1 MTVLKSIIAACLM
14 AVLFASC
21 GADSKEKIIADA
33 ETGMEEMVNLLEG
46 IKDKATAEAAKPKL
60 EALAERMN
68 KLKSR
73 ADALQIPEE
82 DMKKAMEGSEKIKG
96 LMGKLMGSMMRIGMN
111 KEISGVLEDTMKK
124 MN

>member
-1 MTVLKSIIAACLM
+1 MTIFKSIIAACVM
-14 AVLFASC
+14 AVLFVSC

-33 ETGMEEMVNLLEG
+33 EVGMEEMVNLLEG

-68 KLKSR
+68 KLKDR
-73 ADALQIPEE
+73 ADALKIP
-82 DMKKAMEGSEKIKG
+82 KADLDKEMQASEKIKG

-124 MN
+124 MQ